1 MILCWCETVGMYR
14 CASNIA
20 VVVVDIVWC
29 YQDDKARQHGI
40 IGSLVSIDHSFVGR
54 SVVQ

>member
-1 MILCWCETVGMYR
+1 MYR